1 MKDLDYKIRAYALKN
16 AIAHDGKA
24 VQGSVISSL
33 FHEGLKKED
42 VKKYI
47 KSISGEIVNVNS
59 LSVEEQMREFET
71 LKDFISERETR
82 EGLAELPDAKEGKVV
97 MRFAPSPSGPMHIG
111 HALTFCLNLLYV
123 KKYDGKLYLRIEDTN
138 PDNIYPKAYK
148 MLEEEAK
155 WLSEGLAE
163 VVIQSDRMNL
173 YYKYAETLIKKNAAY
188 VCTCSTEAFKE
199 FVMQQKDCPCRKL
212 SVKENMERWNQML
225 DKNGFKD
232 SKSKDFGQSKNSK
245 EFFNEGDAV
254 LRFKSSMKNKNPAF
268 RDFPLARIN
277 TTKHARQGNKYRVWP
292 LMNLSVTVDDIE
304 MKMTHIIRGKDHRDN
319 AERQKMIYKILDK
332 KFPWTAFLGKI
343 HFKDMELSM
352 TKMRQEI
359 EEGKYTGW
367 DDKRL
372 PTIASLKK
380 QGYKPS
386 AFWKFAEQVG
396 LSESDK
402 IMDKREYFLLLDSF
416 NR

>member
-1 MKDLDYKIRAYALKN
+1 MKNLNEKTKAYALKN
-16 AIAHDGKA
+16 AISHDGKA

-33 FHEGLKKED
+33 FHEGLKNDEI
-42 VKKYI
+42 KKYI
-47 KSISGEIVNVNS
+47 KDISKIVAEINS
-59 LSVEEQMREFET
+59 LSIEEQVKEFSKLEKYT
-71 LKDFISERETR
+71 SEREAR
-82 EGLAELPDAKEGKVV
+82 EGLEELPNAEKGVV

-123 KKYDGKLYLRIEDTN
+123 KKYGGKLYLRIEDTN
-138 PDNIYPKAYK
+138 PENIYPKAYK
-148 MLEEEAK
+148 MLEEEAE
-155 WLSEGLAE
+155 WLSEGIAK
-163 VVIQSDRMNL
+163 VVIQSDRMNF

-188 VCTCSTEAFKE
+188 VCTCSSEEFKE

-212 SVKENMERWNQML
+212 SEKENMERWNKML
-225 DKNGFKD
+225 DKKGF
-232 SKSKDFGQSKNSK
+232 G
-245 EFFNEGDAV
+245 EGDAV
-254 LRFKSSMKNKNPAF
+254 LRFKSDMKNKNPAF

-277 TTKHARQGNKYRVWP
+277 LTKHARQGNKYRVWP

-304 MKMTHIIRGKDHRDN
+304 LGMTHIIRGKDHRDN
-319 AERQKMIYKILDK
+319 AERQKMIYKVLGK

-359 EEGKYTGW
+359 DEGKYRGW

-380 QGYKPS
+380 QGYKPI

-402 IMDKREYFLLLDSF
+402 IMDRKEYFLLLDNF
-416 NR
+416 NKE

>member
-1 MKDLDYKIRAYALKN
+1 MKNLDFKIRAYALKN
-16 AIAHDGKA
+16 ALAHDGKA

-42 VKKYI
+42 VKLHI
-47 KSISGEIVNVNS
+47 KEISGTITNVNS
-59 LSVEEQMREFET
+59 LPIEEQQKEFET

-82 EGLAELPDAKEGKVV
+82 IGLAELPDAKEGKVI
-97 MRFAPSPSGPMHIG
+97 MRFAPSPSGPFHIG
-111 HALTFCLNLLYV
+111 HALTFCLNYLYV
-123 KKYDGKLYLRIEDTN
+123 KKYGGKLYLRIEDTN
-138 PDNIYPKAYK
+138 PENIYPKAYK
-148 MLEEEAK
+148 MLENEAE
-155 WLSEGLAE
+155 WLSDGIAKI
-163 VVIQSDRMNL
+163 VIQSDRIEL
-173 YYKYAETLIKKNAAY
+173 YYKYAEMLIKKNAAY
-188 VCTCSTEAFKE
+188 ICTCSSEEFKE

-212 SVKENMERWNQML
+212 SEKENLGRWKKML
-225 DKNGFKD
+225 DKNGFK
-232 SKSKDFGQSKNSK
+232 
-245 EFFNEGDAV
+245 EGDAV

-277 TTKHARQGNKYRVWP
+277 ITKHARQGNKYRVWP
-292 LMNLSVTVDDIE
+292 LMNLSVTTDDIE
-304 MKMTHIIRGKDHRDN
+304 LGMTHIIRGKDHRDN
-319 AERQKMIYKILDK
+319 AERQKMIYKVLGK

-359 EEGKYTGW
+359 EEGKYKGW

-372 PTIASLKK
+372 PTIASLRK

-402 IMDKREYFLLLDSF
+402 IMDRKEYFLLLDNF
-416 NR
+416 NKE